1 MEVGQSFYKVNP
13 NDVFSV
19 FSEHR
24 FDIILVLGIKKD
36 ASNSTAINVHKFI
49 AKSDDVVDHNFV
61 NTRVDI
67 LNLNIDY
74 DEFIDYT
81 PLQKNEAIYNAFGYK
96 VNPFYLYEEYIVLA
110 LNELE
115 KKKIELEKLQQK
127 IDEIESNL
135 TTDVI
140 PVHRKTNEFE
150 TEAPACWRFDGSTY
164 ETLYVT
170 NLIEGSTIYSD
181 PSKTTIVSDRNFS
194 IYKQGEK
201 MYTFHVK
208 NGEVSNLM
216 ELSMC

>member
-1 MEVGQSFYKVNP
+1 MEVGQSFYKLNP
-13 NDVFSV
+13 NDAFSV
-19 FSEHR
+19 FAEHR
-24 FDIILVLGIKKD
+24 FDIILVLGIKKGT
-36 ASNSTAINVHKFI
+36 SNSTVINVHKFI
-49 AKSDDVVDHNFV
+49 AKSDDVVDHNFI

-74 DEFIDYT
+74 DEFIDYS

-96 VNPFYLYEEYIVLA
+96 VNPFDLYEEYRILA
-110 LNELE
+110 LDELE

-127 IDEIESNL
+127 INEIEDNL
-135 TTDVI
+135 NTDVI
-140 PVHRKTNEFE
+140 PVHRKTKEFQ
-150 TEAPACWRFDGSTY
+150 TVAPACWRFDGSTY

-170 NLIEGSTIYSD
+170 NLIEGGAIYSD
-181 PSKTTIVSDRNFS
+181 PSKSTIVADRDFS

-208 NGEVSNLM
+208 GGEVSNLV